1 METWAEIK
9 KRINQK
15 QVIHVG
21 DITIDIRNESVLY
34 VTIGDWTI
42 YIDDSTNEKIISTW
56 VD

>member
-21 DITIDIRNESVLY
+21 DITIDIRNERVLY
-34 VTIGDWTI
+34 VTIGDWVV
-42 YIDDSTNEKIISTW
+42 YIDDSTDEKIISTW

>member
-21 DITIDIRNESVLY
+21 DITIDVRNESVLY